1 MKILIIFLL
10 FFSYNLLAREI
21 GQTEI
26 TTDDGIEV
34 FKKEKYYLLKK
45 NVNIISD
52 DFNLSADLVKVYF
65 DKDLYDIVKI
75 NSDGNVKLKSSRG
88 ITGVGEKINFDII
101 NEDIFISGLN
111 SILTINNVV
120 MKSDGKIMVNNNDGS
135 FNLNGLNSN
144 LKNEEINI
152 YGFLIDGIFEKVN
165 ENNEVKKL
173 YVEDDT
179 QINIKTETLNMYS
192 LKADYNK
199 EDNIIELFDNV
210 KIIRDKELITGDY
223 AKINTINESYTVKST
238 KSKKVKILLD
248 SKDE

>member
-10 FFSYNLLAREI
+10 LLPHNLLARQI

-101 NEDIFISGLN
+101 NEDIYIFWIEVLF
-111 SILTINNVV
+111 NN
-120 MKSDGKIMVNNNDGS
+120 K
-135 FNLNGLNSN
+135 
-144 LKNEEINI
+144 
-152 YGFLIDGIFEKVN
+152 
-165 ENNEVKKL
+165 
-173 YVEDDT
+173 
-179 QINIKTETLNMYS
+179 
-192 LKADYNK
+192 
-199 EDNIIELFDNV
+199 
-210 KIIRDKELITGDY
+210 
-223 AKINTINESYTVKST
+223 
-238 KSKKVKILLD
+238 
-248 SKDE
+248 